1 MPRGAE
7 ESEGDSEAKLMTFL
21 DHTEELA
28 QRLRVAMYIF
38 LASTVTM
45 MILPRDLSFLNN
57 PIKYYKPLVA
67 AILRRMK
74 EEVLPP
80 NVELIGLEM
89 IAPIQLYIIASVIFG
104 AAMAFPVVLY
114 EVYKFVEPALYP
126 HEKKDFYPFLSA
138 FLVLFIVGLIFGY
151 KVLTPYLIWAM
162 LPFFSAVGA
171 KMTISI
177 MDFYTLLLITT
188 LANGLFF
195 TFPVF
200 FVLLVKYGVVGTEL
214 VTKNRRYVYAALFIL
229 TCFITP
235 DGGHIGNFILFIP
248 MVLLLEV
255 GVLFARRY
263 EKKEVKRRLWPFH
276 EESRCKFCGG
286 MLQTNMIFCP
296 KCGRAQK

>member
-7 ESEGDSEAKLMTFL
+7 ESKVDSEAKLMTFW

-28 QRLRVAMYIF
+28 QKLRVAMYTF
-38 LASTVTM
+38 LASTVIM

-57 PIKYYKPLVA
+57 PIEFYEPLVA

-114 EVYKFVEPALYP
+114 EIYKFVEPALYP
-126 HEKKDFYPFLSA
+126 HEKKDFYPFLSV

-200 FVLLVKYGVVGTEL
+200 FVLLVKYGVVGTDII
-214 VTKNRRYVYAALFIL
+214 TNNRRYVYAALFIL

-235 DGGHIGNFILFIP
+235 DGGHVGNFILFIP
-248 MVLLLEV
+248 MALLLEV

-263 EKKEVKRRLWPFH
+263 EKKGIKRRLWLFQ
-276 EESRCKFCGG
+276 EESRCKFCGET
-286 MLQTNMIFCP
+286 LQTNMIFCP
-296 KCGRAQK
+296 KCGRALK